1 MKRPSHEVFLSS
13 ADATLADLIERI
25 GGHCELSVSR
35 TPFDDLARSII
46 SQQLSAKAARTI
58 KSRVCKMAGTPMNPE
73 RFARIPAKRL
83 REAGLSTAKC
93 AYIRELASKVFS
105 GDLDLYEL
113 QKLPNRTVIDKLVEQ
128 RGIGLWTAQMFLIF
142 ACGRTDVL
150 ATKDAGLRRA
160 IRLFYGRRLNSDEEF
175 QAFAER
181 WKPYRSFASLY
192 LWRALDKNQESTF
205 AKGTME

>member
-1 MKRPSHEVFLSS
+1 MKRPSHESYLSS
-13 ADATLADLIERI
+13 ADPTLADLIDRF
-25 GGHCELSVSR
+25 GGHCELSISQ

-58 KSRVCKMAGTPMNPE
+58 KSRICMIAGNPIKPDE
-73 RFARIPAKRL
+73 FSRIPVTRL
-83 REAGLSTAKC
+83 KEAGLSTAKSE
-93 AYIRELASKVFS
+93 YIKELASKVIS
-105 GDLDLYEL
+105 GELDVCEL
-113 QKLPNRTVIDKLVEQ
+113 QKLPDRKVIEKLVEQ

-160 IRLFYGRRLNSDEEF
+160 IQLIYGREMNSDEAF
-175 QAFAER
+175 QSFAER

-192 LWRALDKNQESTF
+192 LWRALDR
-205 AKGTME
+205 M

>member
-1 MKRPSHEVFLSS
+1 MNRPSHESCLSA
-13 ADATLADLIERI
+13 ADSTLADLIDRF
-25 GGHCELSVSR
+25 GGHCELSISR

-58 KSRVCKMAGTPMNPE
+58 KSRICKMVGNPMKPD
-73 RFARIPAKRL
+73 RFARIPLKRL

-93 AYIRELASKVFS
+93 RHIRELASKVIS

-113 QKLPNRTVIDKLVEQ
+113 QKLPNRKLIEKLVEQ

-160 IRLFYGRRLNSDEEF
+160 IQLFYGREINSDEEF
-175 QAFAER
+175 HAFAER

-192 LWRALDKNQESTF
+192 LWRALDKY
-205 AKGTME
+205 

>member
-1 MKRPSHEVFLSS
+1 MKRPSYEFYLSS
-13 ADATLADLIERI
+13 ADSTLSDLIDRF
-25 GGHCELSVSR
+25 GGHCELSVSQ

-58 KSRVCKMAGTPMNPE
+58 KSRICKIVGNPMKPDKI
-73 RFARIPAKRL
+73 AKIPVQRL
-83 REAGLSTAKC
+83 KGAGLSTSKSE
-93 AYIRELASKVFS
+93 YIKELASKVIS

-113 QKLPNRTVIDKLVEQ
+113 QKLPNRKVIEKLVEQ
-128 RGIGLWTAQMFLIF
+128 KGVGLWTAQMFLIF

-160 IRLFYGRRLNSDEEF
+160 IQLFYGRKINSDEEF
-175 QAFAER
+175 QSFAEP

-192 LWRALDKNQESTF
+192 LWKALDR
-205 AKGTME
+205 M

>member
-1 MKRPSHEVFLSS
+1 MKRPSHEVYLSS
-13 ADATLADLIERI
+13 ADSTLSDLIERI

-58 KSRVCKMAGTPMNPE
+58 KSRVCKMTGNPMKPE
-73 RFARIPAKRL
+73 RFARIPLKKL

-93 AYIRELASKVFS
+93 EYIRELASKVIS

-113 QKLPNRTVIDKLVEQ
+113 QKLPDRKVIEKLVEQ

-150 ATKDAGLRRA
+150 ATMDAGLRRA
-160 IRLFYGRRLNSDEEF
+160 IQLFYGRSLKSDEEF

-192 LWRALDKNQESTF
+192 LWRALDKNQELAV
-205 AKGTME
+205 AKGTTE